1 MTSLQVVAEFPF
13 QPIDLIEWVQL
24 RVRAINYK
32 VLIGQNGNPFTEYE
46 MEETQRVESAE
57 DKTAIRITRHSGDPD
72 S

>member
-46 MEETQRVESAE
+46 MEET
-57 DKTAIRITRHSGDPD
+57 
-72 S
+72 